1 MADAR
6 LTDITVRLVQQT
18 ERAIL
23 VTDSDDLEK
32 AVWLPKSQVEF
43 VEKADGIVEVTL
55 PEWLAIERGLV

>member
-1 MADAR
+1 MTDAR

-23 VTDSDDLEK
+23 VCDSDDLDK

-43 VEKADGIVEVTL
+43 EEKPGGLAEVTL